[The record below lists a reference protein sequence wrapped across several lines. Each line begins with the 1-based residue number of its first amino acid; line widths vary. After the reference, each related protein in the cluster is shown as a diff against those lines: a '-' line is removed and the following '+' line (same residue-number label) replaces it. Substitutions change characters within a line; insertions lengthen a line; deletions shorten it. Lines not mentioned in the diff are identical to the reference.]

1 MVMWKLMEKDRL
13 CREYREALEEL
24 PPGMDQAEAFANLR
38 LTLASDVLSHVEGCD
53 ICAESTE
60 VFWASRNLLGQP
72 LQVAREERA
81 QDLETG
87 APWFAARVMALIAE
101 REAEGERAAAEWTK
115 AVARLAS
122 RVAWVSAAALLVAST
137 VLYTPQS
144 RESSKQPT
152 MESSHQWLFD
162 GGAQAAV
169 EDALAG
175 PVEK

>member
-1 MVMWKLMEKDRL
+1 MWKLMDKDRR

-38 LTLASDVLSHVEGCD
+38 LTLASDVLSHVESCD

-72 LQVAREERA
+72 LQLAREERV
-81 QDLETG
+81 QEFETS

-101 REAEGERAAAEWTK
+101 RKAEGERAAAEWAK
-115 AVARLAS
+115 AVARLAP
-122 RVAWVSAAALLVAST
+122 RVALVSAAALLIAST
-137 VLYTPQS
+137 VLYAPQG
-144 RESSKQPT
+144 RESNKQPAV
-152 MESSHQWLFD
+152 ESTHQWLFD